1 MCARKPASWH
11 RIDRSSCSIRAQWLT
26 PKEREELRRQ
36 VREAEEAEAERK
48 RRNYITL
55 DLVGRQA
62 SHRSFPQAQR
72 AALYCISRSE
82 DSARVACA

>member
-1 MCARKPASWH
+1 MLRVQRFHHISPSNPFPPP
-11 RIDRSSCSIRAQWLT
+11 QWLT

-48 RRNYITL
+48 RRVYVTL

-62 SHRSFPQAQR
+62 RRIPLSPHRSKS
-72 AALYCISRSE
+72 ALTLATDIWLF
-82 DSARVACA
+82 ACVSG